1 MSGQPYYRL
10 VDCCDADNFILVIIA
25 AGQQAADGIYIANIT
40 FTINNST
47 GPSFTVEEGKCYNL
61 TFQSFVSNDYPALQ
75 LAAMTLDTPGTF
87 SDCSRATGCPDCNLG
102 QDYIKADPCCDGED
116 PIFFRGEPFIG
127 GSQGSSSTSFDIA
140 EYEGVSRIVVDF
152 FEVQGAE
159 DLLKGQCFKF
169 SHGIVGDGLPGAP
182 ADMDEYELLGYPP
195 LLNGVNASYSG
206 ENDCLK
212 AQQNADCNDCNPTCY
227 LLTACDGQ
235 QIQSQVEDLAAV
247 VGNYI
252 EIQGVTGVWFVQ
264 INEGVCSNPALTL
277 VITNSDADP
286 CPCNCYEVI
295 SAPGVVNYI
304 DCEGTPQAT
313 YAPDK
318 FCAQADPIGKSVLGQ
333 PPAVIINQGLCE
345 DGECAER
352 CFQLINCDPEKY
364 PDQNAIITSTLQ
376 SLYQYINPSSVV
388 ELAGYDGCWTVIE
401 ATCLCISID
410 INGTVYEANYTGST
424 YNNNKVFAF
433 EVQGITYHIWAGDF
447 PGTWFITEI
456 VGDLSSAPLAE
467 IKSGVLDCPIA
478 DSIVWSLTETWRLN
492 DGTPV
497 SSIST
502 TECTG
507 EEACDC
513 PVDVT
518 VTQDYRTCEECI
530 GPVAYKLTN
539 CDGGE
544 VTYTTEDL
552 FEHIGKIIKDDC
564 HCWLVEQIDYQPP
577 SVVTLGSF
585 EVFLDCV
592 SCLSTFYTLA
602 PCERGIS
609 SIITNTNLSGLV
621 GQVVQIDGCEG
632 CYTVGTYDSPGQP
645 VSYQG
650 VEVTVAFPDCDE
662 CLTLTPRCS
671 TVFNTTTEDQVYQ
684 YVDVN
689 GNIQFTD
696 TICSGQTSL
705 RYCVQ
710 KWSERIPGIFNY
722 YGDCTVFEPD
732 RTVTPR
738 ASFQLE
744 QETSPVDSSPALGK
758 PPCPCFTFQVT
769 SALATN
775 NPAPIYNAIL
785 SEETFDDKPVWGLT
799 IGTTLYY
806 VWNHPTYGSWVITP
820 ELGVFNTATAIA
832 RTAGNLANL
841 TCPAGVTQSLAL
853 AWSVLT
859 GYNETFENKV
869 DQIELQYLSGQSWQ
883 GDCFAVEPTPDLNL
897 KLAHCPQYFPN
908 NRKVKP
914 GYNTP
919 ICSSEK
925 YDKITCNFAEIAY
938 KEALALRYGI
948 SNCCPELDEKW
959 LISKELIELQALQDP
974 QFNCPPITD
983 CCGKTRSNCSCNS

>member
-1 MSGQPYYRL
+1 MPGQPYYIL
-10 VDCCDADNFILVIIA
+10 VDCCNADNNILINIPASTGIVP
-25 AGQQAADGIYIANIT
+25 DGIYT
-40 FTINNST
+40 FTTDIPNV
-47 GPSFTVEEGKCYNL
+47 G
-61 TFQSFVSNDYPALQ
+61 
-75 LAAMTLDTPGTF
+75 GTF
-87 SDCSRATGCPDCNLG
+87 DIVEGDCYILRYQSSPSNGFTNIPFSVFTLQQAGEFYECTAAAGCPDCAELG
-102 QDYIKADPCCDGED
+102 SRYIKADPCCDGD
-116 PIFFRGEPFIG
+116 PIFLRGEPYIG
-127 GSQGSSSTSFDIA
+127 GSQGSSSPSFNIGHYD
-140 EYEGVSRIVVDF
+140 GVYMITVTQDPEQSK
-152 FEVQGAE
+152 
-159 DLLKGQCFKF
+159 DLVRGQCYNF
-169 SHGIVGDGLPGAP
+169 STGTVGDGAPGAP
-182 ADMDEYELLGYPP
+182 ANMDEYELLEYPP
-195 LLNGVNASYSG
+195 LETQMNYVDS
-206 ENDCLK
+206 DCIK
-212 AQQNADCNDCNPTCY
+212 AQDARLCPPCDPTCY

-252 EIQGVTGVWFVQ
+252 EIQGSSQNPWFVQ
-264 INEGVCSNPALTL
+264 INEGVCTDPVLSL
-277 VITNSDADP
+277 VITDSDADP

-304 DCEGTPQAT
+304 DCEGRPQTAL
-313 YAPDK
+313 APDK
-318 FCAQADPIGKSVLGQ
+318 FCAQADPIGKSVVGQ

-345 DGECAER
+345 DGECVER

-388 ELAGYDGCWTVIE
+388 ELAGYEGCWTVIE
-401 ATCLCISID
+401 ATCLCLSVN
-410 INGTVYEANYTGST
+410 INGRPFEANYTGST
-424 YNNNKVFAF
+424 YNNAKVFAF
-433 EVQGITYHIWAGDF
+433 DVEGTTYHIWGGTT

-456 VGDLSSAPLAE
+456 VGDLSIAPLAE
-467 IKSGVLDCPIA
+467 IKVGILDCPIA
-478 DSIVWSLTETWRLN
+478 DETVWMLSGSWESPVGKVTSL
-492 DGTPV
+492 
-497 SSIST
+497 ST
-502 TECTG
+502 TECPG
-507 EEACDC
+507 QDACDC

-577 SVVTLGSF
+577 SVVTLGTF
-585 EVFLDCV
+585 EVFLDCI
-592 SCLSTFYTLA
+592 SCLSTFYNLV
-602 PCERGIS
+602 PCERGIP
-609 SIITNTNLSGLV
+609 SIVTNTNLSGLV

-632 CYTVGTYDSPGQP
+632 CYTVSTYDSPGQP

-650 VEVTVAFPDCDE
+650 VEVTVSFPGCDE

-689 GNIQFTD
+689 GNQQFTD
-696 TICSGQTSL
+696 TVCSGHTSL

-710 KWSERIPGIFNY
+710 KWDERIPGIFNY

-738 ASFQLE
+738 FVGAETGERPIKEEAGLEGHFNPLPVARCKCFIIEMRTMTPVGAVTNSYTAIDSGQTFQN
-744 QETSPVDSSPALGK
+744 SPVWD
-758 PPCPCFTFQVT
+758 FEI
-769 SALATN
+769 N
-775 NPAPIYNAIL
+775 NTP
-785 SEETFDDKPVWGLT
+785 
-799 IGTTLYY
+799 YY
-806 VWNHPTYGSWVITP
+806 VFRYGIRWIIDTQVGDPNDQSIAKAP
-820 ELGVFNTATAIA
+820 YEGNT
-832 RTAGNLANL
+832 
-841 TCPAGVTQSLAL
+841 TCPALTEANPLEWDFLNSPDCGGSKYDTGCVGIFLKSWVTDGCREVNQ
-853 AWSVLT
+853 
-859 GYNETFENKV
+859 
-869 DQIELQYLSGQSWQ
+869 
-883 GDCFAVEPTPDLNL
+883 TPNL

>member
-1 MSGQPYYRL
+1 MAGVAYYRL
-10 VDCCDADNFILVIIA
+10 VDCCNADNFILINIPVSPGIV
-25 AGQQAADGIYIANIT
+25 ADGIYT
-40 FTINNST
+40 FTTDIPNVGGST
-47 GPSFTVEEGKCYNL
+47 FDIVAGDCYIL
-61 TFQSFVSNDYPALQ
+61 TYQSSPFNQYPPIPFATFILQ
-75 LAAMTLDTPGTF
+75 QAGTF
-87 SDCSRATGCPDCNLG
+87 FDCTAAAGCPDCNTG
-102 QDYIKADPCCDGED
+102 QYYIKADPCCGGI
-116 PIFFRGEPFIG
+116 PIFLRGEPYVG
-127 GSQGSSSTSFDIA
+127 GSQGGSMPAFSITNYDGIYLIIA
-140 EYEGVSRIVVDF
+140 PNQPGQF
-152 FEVQGAE
+152 
-159 DLLKGQCFKF
+159 KGLIRGDCYTF
-169 SHGIVGDGLPGAP
+169 SHGVVGDGLPGAP
-182 ADMDEYELLGYPP
+182 ADLSAYNLLDYPP
-195 LLNGVNASYSG
+195 SISQIQFMHPDDCTHVNP
-206 ENDCLK
+206 DVPCP
-212 AQQNADCNDCNPTCY
+212 DCNPICY
-227 LLTACDGQ
+227 LLTNCDGTT
-235 QIQSQVEDLAAV
+235 IQTTIEDFAV
-247 VGNYI
+247 AVGSY
-252 EIQGVTGVWFVQ
+252 VTLDTFTGSWFVQ
-264 INEGVCSNPALTL
+264 INEGVCTDPVLSLK
-277 VITNSDADP
+277 ITDFEAEP
-286 CPCNCYEVI
+286 CPCDCYEVI
-295 SAPGVVNYI
+295 SAPGLVTYI
-304 DCEGTPQAT
+304 DCEGRPQST

-318 FCAQADPIGKSVLGQ
+318 FCAQA
-333 PPAVIINQGLCE
+333 PPLAKEIPLLPSAVIINQGPCE
-345 DGECAER
+345 DGECPDR

-433 EVQGITYHIWAGDF
+433 EVQGVTYHIWAGIT

-456 VGDLSSAPLAE
+456 VGDLLSAPLAE
-467 IKSGVLDCPIA
+467 IKVGILDCPIA
-478 DSIVWSLTETWRLN
+478 DSTVWSLTGAWRLN

-602 PCERGIS
+602 PCERGIP

-775 NPAPIYNAIL
+775 DPASIYSAIL
-785 SEETFDDKPVWGLT
+785 SEETFDDKPVWELT

-806 VWNHPTYGSWVITP
+806 VWNHPTGAWVITP
-820 ELGVFNTATAIA
+820 ELGIFNTATAIA

-853 AWSVLT
+853 AWLMLT
-859 GYNETFENKV
+859 GYLETFENKL

-883 GDCFAVEPTPDLNL
+883 GDCFAVEPTPNLNL

-983 CCGKTRSNCSCNS
+983 CCGNTRSNCSCNS